1 MRRERQGGEF
11 VETLTAE
18 DLQSECSRLKR
29 LRDVLEKAVAE
40 SRSIRDLIRRAQQEH
55 DLDALR
61 LLLLTRN
68 PLST

>member
-1 MRRERQGGEF
+1 M
-11 VETLTAE
+11 ETLTAE

-40 SRSIRDLIRRAQQEH
+40 SRSIRDLIQRAQQEH
-55 DLDALR
+55 DPDALR

-68 PLST
+68 PLPA